1 MMKTAALAVLFCFLA
16 AAQTPPPLLRILR
29 MPGTDTIIS
38 PAHYRSARAQVD
50 VLGVRAAT
58 GLPETWNIEMH
69 PTFASIEDLDSALGS
84 VPMPVTSV
92 CVDEVLGSART
103 MIAYYRAGWGYRSE
117 EAVRMLPRA
126 RYLHIAIYR
135 MRPGGDDQLEK
146 LMTVR
151 RRKMDAVNLDRPDLV
166 YHVVSGGQS
175 GLYIVLAPMV
185 SLRKLDEG
193 VAKLPAYAEPI
204 AAAESQAG
212 LEAAAA
218 QISLES
224 LLFHIDPA
232 ISYVTDEFAAADPT
246 FWRR

>member
-1 MMKTAALAVLFCFLA
+1 MA
-16 AAQTPPPLLRILR
+16 AAQTPPQLLRVIR
-29 MPGTDTIIS
+29 VPGSDVVIS
-38 PAHYRSARAQVD
+38 AAHYGSARAQVD

-58 GLPETWNIEMH
+58 GLPETWTIEMH
-69 PTFASIEDLDSALGS
+69 PTFASIEDLDAALGS
-84 VPMPVTSV
+84 VLVPVTAG
-92 CVDEVLGSART
+92 CVDEVLGSGRT
-103 MIAYYRAGWGYRSE
+103 MIAYHRAGWGYHSE

-126 RYLHIAIYR
+126 RYLHITIYR

-146 LMTVR
+146 LMASR
-151 RRKMDAVNLDRPDLV
+151 RRKMDAINLDRPDLV

-175 GLYIVLAPMV
+175 GLYIVLAPIV

-204 AAAESQAG
+204 AAADSQAG

-224 LLFHIDPA
+224 LLFRVDPG
-232 ISYVTDEFAAADPT
+232 ISYVTADFAAADPG
-246 FWRR
+246 FWHP